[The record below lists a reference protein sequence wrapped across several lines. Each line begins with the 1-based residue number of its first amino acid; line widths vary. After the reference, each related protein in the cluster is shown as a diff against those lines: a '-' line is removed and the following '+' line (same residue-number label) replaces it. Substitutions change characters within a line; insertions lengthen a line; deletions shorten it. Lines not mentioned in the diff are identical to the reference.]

1 MLTKQQRVYHWIRP
15 GRSISSDRL
24 EDGCLPHLTRAIRVY
39 RRMIG
44 RERGRVRDAARAA
57 LGALRPDRVEAIVE
71 LLDDAAAYEW
81 PRGPRQGELRVEVF
95 TAAAREHPVLDPAR
109 AAELLGALLGTD
121 ERHGE
126 ESPPRAAAPPGSG
139 RLGADVLPR
148 PRPAVPLLYADYPE
162 FHRLTAFPADYAG
175 DELRAD
181 YDLAQAQAL
190 LYDAV
195 RVTVE
200 ATSGFRH
207 IVQYARLSRLL
218 HRLTRLPGGRYRLVF
233 DGPNSVL
240 RHTRAYGVD
249 FARFLAALVQARG
262 WRMQAEIALRKG
274 LRPALFTLSDA
285 DRLRSRVPVPA
296 LFDSQLEER
305 FFRKFGV
312 ERQGWR
318 LAREAVILEA
328 GESLL
333 VPDFVFTHEDGTEV
347 ALEIVGYW
355 TPEYLAEKFAKLS
368 RVRAP
373 NLIVAVRR
381 DLALRAGALPPGTL
395 SATVLPYRS
404 GILLRDLLPRLEGL
418 RRSPGDR
425 ADDRNRPVLSARLR
439 SR

>member
-1 MLTKQQRVYHWIRP
+1 MLTREHRVYHWTRP

-24 EDGCLPHLTRAIRVY
+24 EDECLPHLSRAIAVY

-57 LGALRPDRVEAIVE
+57 LGALRLDRVEAIVE
-71 LLDDAAAYEW
+71 LLDDAATYEW

-95 TAAAREHPVLDPAR
+95 AAAAREHPVLDPAR
-109 AAELLGALLGTD
+109 AAELLGALLGRD
-121 ERHGE
+121 DGRHGE
-126 ESPPRAAAPPGSG
+126 EGPPPAATPPGSG
-139 RLGADVLPR
+139 RLRSDLRPR

-175 DELRAD
+175 DDLRAD

-200 ATSGFRH
+200 ATGGFRH

-218 HRLTRLPGGRYRLVF
+218 HRLTRLPGGGYRLVF
-233 DGPNSVL
+233 DGPNSLL

-285 DRLRSRVPVPA
+285 DGLRSRVPVPA

-305 FFRKFGV
+305 FCRKFGA

-318 LAREAVILEA
+318 LSREAVILEA

-347 ALEIVGYW
+347 ILEIVGYW

-373 NLIVAVRR
+373 NLMVAVRR
-381 DLALRAGALPPGTL
+381 DLALRAGTLPEGRL
-395 SATVLPYRS
+395 GATILPYRS

-418 RRSPGDR
+418 RRSRGRAGPPPG
-425 ADDRNRPVLSARLR
+425 ASHLATSPEA
-439 SR
+439 